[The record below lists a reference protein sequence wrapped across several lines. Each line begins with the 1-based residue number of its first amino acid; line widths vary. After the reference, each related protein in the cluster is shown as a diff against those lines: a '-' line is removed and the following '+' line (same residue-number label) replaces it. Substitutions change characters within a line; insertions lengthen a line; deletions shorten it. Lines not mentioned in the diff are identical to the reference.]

1 MGLSMEGLA
10 FERKFLFKHLDDT
23 SQAAR
28 EASQGS
34 AHVFNDLSTLSRV
47 ESTIFSRGTFTGTR
61 DGFGRYGFRFDKPI
75 GTRIANDG
83 TRTPLQYGELK
94 LRTDGSGLYHVI
106 PRTGP

>member
-1 MGLSMEGLA
+1 MICQHLAVLNLRFLVAVHSLAPVMGLPDMD
-10 FERKFLFKHLDDT
+10 FE
-23 SQAAR
+23 
-28 EASQGS
+28 
-34 AHVFNDLSTLSRV
+34 
-47 ESTIFSRGTFTGTR
+47 
-61 DGFGRYGFRFDKPI
+61 FDKPI